1 MLDGEN
7 YRRIKMEAELC
18 RLLGD
23 LPRCVAK
30 TYTIVES
37 YPCKALYGAVIN

>member
-1 MLDGEN
+1 MMDGEN
-7 YRRIKMEAELC
+7 YRRIKMEELC

-30 TYTIVES
+30 TYNIVES
-37 YPCKALYGAVIN
+37 CPCKALYGAVIN